1 MIRKLLFF
9 FLFLN
14 IPIAL
19 ATNQPHS
26 NFSKNFF
33 STQVDKLVLYN
44 NGSIYL
50 KGFDGQGIVEIYS
63 IIGNK
68 IYAFELQSLNDIAL
82 SYPLKSGNM
91 YIIRVITT
99 KKAETFK
106 IVA

>member
-1 MIRKLLFF
+1 MIRKLLFLI
-9 FLFLN
+9 LFLN
-14 IPIAL
+14 ITIAF
-19 ATNQPHS
+19 ATDPPSS
-26 NFSKNFF
+26 NISKKIFL
-33 STQVDKLVLYN
+33 TQVDKLVLYD

-50 KGFDGQGIVEIYS
+50 KGFKGQGIVEIYS

-68 IYAFELQSLNDIAL
+68 IYAFKLQNLNDIAL

-91 YIIRVITT
+91 YIIRIITT

>member
-1 MIRKLLFF
+1 MCIR
-9 FLFLN
+9 
-14 IPIAL
+14 
-19 ATNQPHS
+19 
-26 NFSKNFF
+26 
-33 STQVDKLVLYN
+33 DRYN

-68 IYAFELQSLNDIAL
+68 IYAFELQNLNDIAI